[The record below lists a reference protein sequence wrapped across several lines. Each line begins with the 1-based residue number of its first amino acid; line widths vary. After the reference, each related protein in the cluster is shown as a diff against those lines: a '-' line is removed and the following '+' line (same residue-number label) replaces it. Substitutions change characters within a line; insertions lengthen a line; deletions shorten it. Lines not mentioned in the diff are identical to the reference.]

1 MKFSIND
8 FFCKCEETADL
19 VTFTEEILNGKLNS
33 FVQYDINQDESY
45 TRISNKQKV
54 YFFTRV
60 KPNETHLRC
69 LS

>member
-60 KPNETHLRC
+60 KPNESQLRC